1 MAKTELIIFD
11 LDGTLVDSSVD
22 ITNALNYALN
32 PYGFK
37 PLTVEETVKL
47 VGEGISRLIEKVLGE
62 RTDIKEQALERFLSF
77 YSDHL
82 TENTRPFPGVV
93 ETLDQ
98 LDGYRK
104 AVISNKREALSRR
117 LLEELGMARYF
128 NHILGSDSTSAKKP
142 SPQPVLEVLN
152 REGLSPDRAVMVGDS
167 NLDIEAGNKAGVI
180 TVGVG
185 YGYRPLE
192 ALKEA
197 DFLIKERLDEL
208 LDILEDVEAGR

>member
-47 VGEGISRLIEKVLGE
+47 VGEGITRLVEKVLGE
-62 RTDIKEQALERFLSF
+62 RRDIKEQVLERFLNF

-128 NHILGSDSTSAKKP
+128 NYILGSDSTSAKKP
-142 SPQPVLEVLN
+142 SPQPVLEVLK

-208 LDILEDVEAGR
+208 LDILKGVG